1 MNLQLAYLSY
11 NQDDKTLQQ
20 RSEEILK
27 IFLNGIGFE
36 WNSNA
41 GQLLFIASGGSEKGA
56 VEITKDF
63 QYITLLCHRE
73 ENSFA
78 ATMEIAAYLRDQG
91 KKVCIIDVFKPGAI
105 DEFKQVQ
112 KVHHAL
118 ESLRGQKAALIG
130 EVSDWLIIS
139 DVEEQTIKN
148 KLGIELLRLPW
159 DQIGRHQD
167 RKTSSEFLKYF
178 PNQKPEMLHETSKV
192 YELLKDAIYKYNLS
206 AISVECFSMV
216 MRDQV
221 TACLPLGVFNAQNT
235 VAACEGDLV
244 SMIGKMIIRAISNKI
259 PWQANIAEIKEE
271 TILLAHC
278 TAPLN
283 AIKKFD
289 ITTHFETGV
298 GTAIKG
304 EFEKEKMAIFRLNNK
319 LDKYMLIEG
328 EITAT
333 PSHSFACRTQIEL
346 STSPKQTQLL
356 KEKSLGNHHL
366 VFPADQAILLMKMM
380 EVLGIDRVV

>member
-1 MNLQLAYLSY
+1 MTQQLAYLSY
-11 NQDDKTLQQ
+11 NKDDKTLQQ

-27 IFLNGIGFE
+27 IFLNGNDFE
-36 WNSNA
+36 WNSKA
-41 GQLLFIASGGSEKGA
+41 GQILFIASGGSEKGA

-63 QYITLLCHRE
+63 KYITLLCHRE

-91 KKVCIIDVFKPGAI
+91 KKARIIDIFADGALK
-105 DEFKQVQ
+105 EFNQAL
-112 KVHHAL
+112 KVHQAL

-139 DVEEQTIKN
+139 DVEDQNIKN
-148 KLGIELLRLPW
+148 KLGIEIMRLPW

-167 RKTSSEFLKYF
+167 KEVSSEFLRYF
-178 PNQKPEMLHETSKV
+178 PDQKPEFLHETSKV
-192 YELLKDAIYKYNLS
+192 YELLKDTIHKYNLS

-244 SMIGKMIIRAISNKI
+244 SMIGKMLIRAINNKI

-304 EFEKEKMAIFRLNNK
+304 EFEKEQMVIFRLNNK

-328 EITAT
+328 EITET
-333 PSHSFACRTQIEL
+333 PSHPFACRTQIEL
-346 STSPKQTQLL
+346 STTPNQTLLL

-366 VFPADQAILLMKMM
+366 VFPAEQAPLLIKMM
-380 EVLGIDRVV
+380 EVLGIDRV

>member
-1 MNLQLAYLSY
+1 MTQELAYLSY
-11 NQDDKTLQQ
+11 NQDDITLKQ
-20 RSEEILK
+20 RSEEILNDFFK
-27 IFLNGIGFE
+27 GMDYQ
-36 WNSNA
+36 WNQKSGNT
-41 GQLLFIASGGSEKGA
+41 LFIASGGSEKGA
-56 VEITKDF
+56 VDITKGF

-78 ATMEIAAYLRDQG
+78 ASMEIAAYLRDQG
-91 KKVCIIDVFKPGAI
+91 KKVGTIDVFKAGAL
-105 DEFKQVQ
+105 DSFLQVQ
-112 KVHHAL
+112 RVHIAL
-118 ESLRGQKAALIG
+118 EKLRGQKAALIG

-139 DVEEQTIKN
+139 DVEDENIKN

-167 RKTSSEFLKYF
+167 QEVSLEFMEYF
-178 PNQKPEMLHETSKV
+178 PDQKPELLHETSKV
-192 YELLKDAIYKYNLS
+192 YELLKVAIQKHELS

-235 VAACEGDLV
+235 VAACEGDMV
-244 SMIGKMIIRAISNKI
+244 SMVGKMLIRAISGKI
-259 PWQANIAEIKEE
+259 PWQANIADIKEE

-333 PSHSFACRTQIEL
+333 PSHPFACRTQIEL
-346 STSPKQTQLL
+346 STTHYQTQLL
-356 KEKSLGNHHL
+356 KEKNLGNHHL
-366 VFPADQAILLMKMM
+366 VFPVDQAPLLTKMM
-380 EVLGIDRVV
+380 EVLGIERIV